1 MNKFVIIS
9 SFNAKD
15 TREERIS
22 IFIRDDG
29 KESVHFPV
37 FMEFRIHRNFSFYL
51 QQARAAIRSFA
62 IRVLENQ
69 NYARFSLAFQY
80 ELFKILIRHRKF
92 NASTIAPICFSPFP
106 SRLYKCRNIR

>member
-9 SFNAKD
+9 DFNAKD
-15 TREERIS
+15 TREEGIS

-62 IRVLENQ
+62 FPSVGKSKLRSFHP
-69 NYARFSLAFQY
+69 RFS
-80 ELFKILIRHRKF
+80 I
-92 NASTIAPICFSPFP
+92 
-106 SRLYKCRNIR
+106 

>member
-9 SFNAKD
+9 GFNAKD
-15 TREERIS
+15 TREEGIS
-22 IFIRDDG
+22 IFIRDG

-62 IRVLENQ
+62 VRVLENQ

-80 ELFKILIRHRKF
+80 ELFKILIRQIQCFHDSPDLF
-92 NASTIAPICFSPFP
+92 FSFSVTTI
-106 SRLYKCRNIR
+106 